1 MLIIW
6 KFPKSIACSTKRP
19 RGPHAARVWDPSSN
33 TTKQKKQDHTS
44 LVSKLAKQTS

>member
-6 KFPKSIACSTKRP
+6 KFPKNITCSTKHPRA

-33 TTKQKKQDHTS
+33 TTKQKK
-44 LVSKLAKQTS
+44 